1 MVSSCWVSTISL
13 TSGGAGSSWCSVLCD
28 YGAVRQTNKQKK
40 TNQSTDKN
48 KSLSSGCCNK
58 KYHRLGSLN
67 SKYLFCTVLDPGKST
82 IKVLAELMSGEDLL
96 PGPQMTSQ
104 SREVREAPWV
114 SFIRTWIS
122 FTRAPSNDLSKTPPS
137 NTVTFRLKNFDGIQS
152 IAQSY
157 CENHKGTKHH
167 PLPANMSDYCF
178 ITNYSFNHA
187 FIFSPSR

>member
-1 MVSSCWVSTISL
+1 MRWLSLFLFLKRSNFTFILAQLGISDNQFLLKSCRDGKWGLPSL
-13 TSGGAGSSWCSVLCD
+13 EMNFYLPD
-28 YGAVRQTNKQKK
+28 YFFYNELVN
-40 TNQSTDKN
+40 
-48 KSLSSGCCNK
+48 
-58 KYHRLGSLN
+58 
-67 SKYLFCTVLDPGKST
+67 DP
-82 IKVLAELMSGEDLL
+82 
-96 PGPQMTSQ
+96 Q

-122 FTRAPSNDLSKTPPS
+122 FMRAPSNDLSKTPPS
-137 NTVTFRLKNFDGIQS
+137 NTVTFRLKNFGGIQS